1 MIAAAPVQFG
11 DPTQDQMPPHD
22 VALERAVLGALL
34 LDTDPRTGALA
45 RIADQLSDADFYLA
59 GHVQIYRAARAAYE
73 AGRHTDLI
81 TVTAAL
87 RQADTLEAVG
97 GTAALASLL
106 DGTIGSAA
114 VDLHA
119 AALRELATRRGLLA
133 AGDRLCRLAHSKTIV
148 GDDLGTTAR
157 DVLDRALGTTNSVS
171 TLTPCSDL
179 LAEAFTEIE
188 QRSQGMVLPGVPC
201 GFYDLD
207 AMTQGFQRGDLII
220 AAGRP
225 SMGKTAWALGVARNV
240 AAGQKLP
247 VAIFSLE
254 MSKQQLVYRLLSS
267 EVAMET
273 SRLRTGRIAQ
283 HEWEP
288 LGMAIS
294 ALSQFPI
301 QIDDTPMP
309 TTAEMRTKARQL
321 HAQQGGSLGLIIID
335 YLQLMGEGN
344 SDNRVQELSKI
355 TRSLKGLARELN
367 VPIMALSQL
376 NRGVESRT
384 NKRPVMSDLR
394 DSGGLEQDADLIL
407 MLYREEYYDPDTADR
422 GLAEVIITKHRN
434 GPTGTVKL
442 LFEPQFTR
450 FRNLQS

>member
-1 MIAAAPVQFG
+1 MIATPPQFD
-11 DPTQDQMPPHD
+11 DPTQDQLPPHD
-22 VALERAVLGALL
+22 VALERAVLGAIL
-34 LDTDPRTGALA
+34 LDADPRTGAIA
-45 RIADQLSDADFYLA
+45 RLDPPLDTGTFHLTAHAE
-59 GHVQIYRAARAAYE
+59 IYRAARTCHN
-73 AGRHTDLI
+73 AGQPTDLI
-81 TVTAAL
+81 TVAAAL
-87 RQADTLEAVG
+87 RRASALEAIG

-106 DGTIGSAA
+106 DGTISAAA

-119 AALRELATRRGLLA
+119 AALRELATRRELRM
-133 AGDRLCRLAHSKTIV
+133 AGDRLCRLAHSRATSG
-148 GDDLGTTAR
+148 GDLIATAH
-157 DVLDRALGTTNSVS
+157 DVLDRALGTATTAS

-179 LAEAFTEIE
+179 LAETFTEIE
-188 QRSQGMVLPGVPC
+188 LRSRGMVLPGVPC

-207 AMTQGFQRGDLII
+207 AMTQGFQRGDLVI

-225 SMGKTAWALGVARNV
+225 SMGKTAWALGVARNI

-288 LGMAIS
+288 LGQAIS
-294 ALSQFPI
+294 VLSHMPI
-301 QIDDTPMP
+301 HIDDTPMV
-309 TTAEMRTKARQL
+309 TVAEMRAKARRL
-321 HAQQGGSLGLIIID
+321 HAQQGGALGLIIID
-335 YLQLMGEGN
+335 YLQLMGEGG
-344 SDNRVQELSKI
+344 DNRVQELSKI

-367 VPIMALSQL
+367 VPIIALSQL

-394 DSGGLEQDADLIL
+394 DSGGLEQDADVIL

-450 FRNLQS
+450 FRNLPP